1 MSELSE
7 PLENYLKEIYE
18 LEETKG
24 HAKVVDLIDAFSIS
38 PGTISKALDRLESL
52 GFIDRK

>member
-38 PGTISKALDRLESL
+38 LAQLVRHWTGWSPLVS
-52 GFIDRK
+52 